1 MAKRAVGYCRI
12 STLMQVDNT
21 SLKDQEDK
29 IRMYAKLHDIVIDEM
44 FIDKAVSGKSTDRPE
59 YDKMMDY
66 VKTNDID
73 MIIVYKN
80 DRIHRS
86 LYNLLA
92 MIYDLQEHEVA
103 LVSVTEMFDTS
114 TPQGMLFLQMLG
126 SFAEFERA
134 VINERTRNGRIA
146 RLNENKWVGG
156 KPAFGYKVNKQ
167 GQFEI
172 DEEEAKKIGTVDF
185 LVQGTI
191 YPDVIESGLGK
202 SSVIKSHHNVGGLP
216 DYVDFKEIV
225 EPLRNLFKDEVRQ
238 TGLELGIPENLVFRQ
253 PFPGPGLAIR
263 IIGDITEDKL
273 GILKD
278 ADSIFR
284 EEIANAGLNKSIN
297 QYFAVLTNLKS
308 VGVMGDERTYDY
320 TIALRAVETTDFMTG
335 VWSKIPYSVL
345 EKVSSR
351 IVNEV
356 KHVNRVVYD
365 ITSKPPATIEWE

>member
-1 MAKRAVGYCRI
+1 MRHLNQRWLINIHLEDDMKKRAVGYCRI

-29 IRMYAKLHDIVIDEM
+29 IIMYAKLHDIVIDEL

-66 VKTNDID
+66 VKINDID

-92 MIYDLQEHEVA
+92 MIYELQNYEVA

-156 KPAFGYKVNKQ
+156 KTAFGYKVNKY

-172 DEEEAKKIGTVDF
+172 DE
-185 LVQGTI
+185 
-191 YPDVIESGLGK
+191 
-202 SSVIKSHHNVGGLP
+202 
-216 DYVDFKEIV
+216 
-225 EPLRNLFKDEVRQ
+225 
-238 TGLELGIPENLVFRQ
+238 
-253 PFPGPGLAIR
+253 
-263 IIGDITEDKL
+263 
-273 GILKD
+273 
-278 ADSIFR
+278 
-284 EEIANAGLNKSIN
+284 
-297 QYFAVLTNLKS
+297 
-308 VGVMGDERTYDY
+308 
-320 TIALRAVETTDFMTG
+320 
-335 VWSKIPYSVL
+335 
-345 EKVSSR
+345 
-351 IVNEV
+351 
-356 KHVNRVVYD
+356 
-365 ITSKPPATIEWE
+365 